1 MLPQISSAQ
10 PNNSA
15 RRIYPMNRDWLFG
28 GRKSG
33 DATAIDFDD
42 SRFAKVT
49 LPHTNVILP
58 WHSFDER
65 DYEFVST
72 YRRHF
77 RVPASAKGQRVFVDF
92 EGAMTAS
99 TVAIN
104 GHKFPEFKG
113 GYTPFSFDL
122 MPHLNWNGDNV
133 LAVELD
139 SLERADIPPFGGN
152 IDYLTF
158 GGIYREV
165 ALRVVPND
173 YIQNVFAQPVDVMG
187 PDRKVIVRCDLV
199 GAAGPITVELRDGNR
214 VLATATRQRPGTH
227 ARQSRRCEALESQQS

>member
-28 GRKSG
+28 GRKSA
-33 DATAIDFDD
+33 DATAVDFDD
-42 SRFAKVT
+42 SRFARVT

-65 DYEFVST
+65 DYEFVSI

-104 GHKFPEFKG
+104 GHKFPEFRG

-122 MPHLNWNGDNV
+122 TPHLNWNGDNV
-133 LAVELD
+133 LL
-139 SLERADIPPFGGN
+139 LNLI
-152 IDYLTF
+152 
-158 GGIYREV
+158 
-165 ALRVVPND
+165 LRN
-173 YIQNVFAQPVDVMG
+173 
-187 PDRKVIVRCDLV
+187 
-199 GAAGPITVELRDGNR
+199 GPIFRRSAAISTTSPSAEFI
-214 VLATATRQRPGTH
+214 
-227 ARQSRRCEALESQQS
+227 ARSLCGLYRTITSRTFLPSR